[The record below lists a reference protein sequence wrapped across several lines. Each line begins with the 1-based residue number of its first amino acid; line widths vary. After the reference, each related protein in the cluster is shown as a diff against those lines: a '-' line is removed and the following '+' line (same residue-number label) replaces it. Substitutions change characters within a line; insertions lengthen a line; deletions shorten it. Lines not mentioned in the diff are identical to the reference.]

1 MVILLLMVFAG
12 AGADFE
18 FEPGKT
24 YEFIEKGDGPV
35 EKRQRF
41 GWIREILPEGYLVE
55 IDEPWGTKRVV
66 TIRDDMLESGPLL
79 ESEGM
84 RERRIE
90 DGWAARGFTKVTT
103 ADGQTAFVV
112 SGEVALATRA
122 RQAGLAAA
130 PPEPERIPPEAAL
143 AFEQPLPVEVPADE
157 IPADSFP
164 WAKRA
169 AQAVLVVVALI
180 LASVIAKMTI
190 LRHE

>member
-1 MVILLLMVFAG
+1 MVILLFMVSVG

-18 FEPGKT
+18 FEPDKT

-41 GWIREILPEGYLVE
+41 GWIREVLPEGYLVE
-55 IDEPWGTKRVV
+55 IDEPWGPKRVV

-143 AFEQPLPVEVPADE
+143 AFEQPLAVAVPADE
-157 IPADSFP
+157 VPADSFP

-169 AQAVLVVVALI
+169 AQAVLVAVALI
-180 LASVIAKMTI
+180 LAFVIAKMTVF
-190 LRHE
+190 RQE